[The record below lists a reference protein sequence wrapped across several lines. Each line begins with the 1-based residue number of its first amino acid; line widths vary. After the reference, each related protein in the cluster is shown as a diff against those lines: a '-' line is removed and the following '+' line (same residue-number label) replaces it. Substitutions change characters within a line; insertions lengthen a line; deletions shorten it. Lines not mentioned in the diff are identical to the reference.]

1 ALLLA
6 GCGSSPTQPKS
17 SGTALP
23 GNNTPQSTILRL
35 LAAYQGKKLPEF
47 RGLFTGD
54 YRYEFSNSTDPTLVT
69 KYASGW
75 FAADE
80 SASAQHLFKGGNNSD
95 GIYQQAASSI
105 KIVFSPTAPGDD
117 PDRDPATYK
126 VLPTQ
131 VDGQIDVPNGAVTDT
146 YVLNANRNRF

>member
-1 ALLLA
+1 
-6 GCGSSPTQPKS
+6 
-17 SGTALP
+17 
-23 GNNTPQSTILRL
+23 
-35 LAAYQGKKLPEF
+35 YQGKKLPEF

-126 VLPTQ
+126 VLSTQ

-146 YVLNANRNRF
+146 YVLNANRNRFYIVRGDSAVGLTTEQPADSSHWYIYKWVDETTP